1 MADVS
6 DEQAW
11 WSDLFSGEADRA
23 GQIPDGVWAAA
34 VEAALD
40 PETAASGEDLVP
52 ADDPDVA
59 SDELGV
65 EAGVHVDPGVHDEAD
80 HHGDAGGAADEL
92 HPESEHDIVVQ
103 DSDDH
108 EGSGQDVGH
117 DTDFED
123 LNTFDGFEG
132 FDDF

>member
-11 WSDLFSGEADRA
+11 WSDLFKGEADGA
-23 GQIPDGVWAAA
+23 VEIPDGVWHAA

-40 PETAASGEDLVP
+40 PETAPPDENLVP
-52 ADDPDVA
+52 TDDPDVA
-59 SDELGV
+59 SEELGV
-65 EAGVHVDPGVHDEAD
+65 EAGVHGEAGDPVGHDEAD
-80 HHGDAGGAADEL
+80 HDGAPDEL
-92 HPESEHDIVVQ
+92 HVGSEHDIIAGQ
-103 DSDDH
+103 DAEDH
-108 EGSGQDVGH
+108 EGSCHDVGH